1 MKQHNRKAASN
12 QLRIIGGQWR
22 SRKLAFADAA
32 GLRPTADRIRETLFN
47 WLAPD
52 IHGAQVLDVFSG
64 SGALL
69 FEAMSRGAAKGL
81 ALEQNPK
88 ASSCIQQ
95 GLQLLQCEH
104 AEVICTDA
112 LRYLAGNASQRFD
125 IVFVDPPFHQNLL
138 EPSCHLLENNGWL
151 ADNALIYLESELSA
165 NQHQLPNNW
174 QPLREKSSPQLY
186 YSLWQRQS

>member
-1 MKQHNRKAASN
+1 MKQHNRKTPNN

-52 IHGAQVLDVFSG
+52 IQGAQVLDVFSG

-69 FEAMSRGAAKGL
+69 FEAMSRGAAEGL

-88 ASSCIQQ
+88 ASTCIQQ

-165 NQHQLPNNW
+165 NQHRLPHNW

>member
-52 IHGAQVLDVFSG
+52 IQGAQVLDVFSG

-69 FEAMSRGAAKGL
+69 FEAMSRGAAEGL

-88 ASSCIQQ
+88 ASTCIQQ

-165 NQHQLPNNW
+165 NQHQLPHNW